1 MSLSDRYGRTDD
13 ELAAI
18 QPALREGY
26 FSGKVVLISGAGSGI
41 GRALAHWAARLGADV
56 VLCGR
61 DAEKLKGAAAA
72 IGRYGARTMV
82 HALTIRDPS
91 AVAELFDTAWGQF
104 GRVDVL
110 INNAGGQFPSPALD
124 ISPKGWQAVV
134 DTNLNGTWYMMQAAA
149 QCWRRAGLPGSIVN
163 IVAVIGRGMPGIAH
177 TCAARAGVIHLAK
190 TLAIEWAPL
199 HIRVNCVAPG
209 IIATNGM
216 NVYSAEVLEVLPQTN
231 LMKRFGEV
239 EDIANAVCLL
249 AGDGGGFVTGEVL
262 HVDGG
267 NHIWG
272 DLWTIPKPDYFKVD
286 K

>member
-41 GRALAHWAARLGADV
+41 GRALAHWAARLGAEV

-61 DAEKLKGAAAA
+61 DAEKLKDAAAA
-72 IGRYGARTMV
+72 IGRYGVRTMV

-110 INNAGGQFPSPALD
+110 INNAGGQFPSPAID

-134 DTNLNGTWYMMQAAA
+134 DTNL
-149 QCWRRAGLPGSIVN
+149 
-163 IVAVIGRGMPGIAH
+163 H

-199 HIRVNCVAPG
+199 NVRVNCVAPG

-216 NVYSAEVLEVLPQTN
+216 NVYSTEVLEVMPQTN

-272 DLWTIPKPDYFKVD
+272 DQWTIPKPDYFKVD

>member
-1 MSLSDRYGRTDD
+1 
-13 ELAAI
+13 
-18 QPALREGY
+18 
-26 FSGKVVLISGAGSGI
+26 
-41 GRALAHWAARLGADV
+41 
-56 VLCGR
+56 
-61 DAEKLKGAAAA
+61 
-72 IGRYGARTMV
+72 
-82 HALTIRDPS
+82 
-91 AVAELFDTAWGQF
+91 
-104 GRVDVL
+104 
-110 INNAGGQFPSPALD
+110 
-124 ISPKGWQAVV
+124 
-134 DTNLNGTWYMMQAAA
+134 MMQAAA